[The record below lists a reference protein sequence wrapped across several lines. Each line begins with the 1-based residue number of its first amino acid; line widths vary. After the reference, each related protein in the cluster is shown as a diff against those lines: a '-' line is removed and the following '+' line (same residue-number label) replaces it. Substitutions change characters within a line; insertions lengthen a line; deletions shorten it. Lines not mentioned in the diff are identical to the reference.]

1 MKRKPL
7 AAFGSF
13 FIAILAI
20 LLLLQGC
27 GDTNLFEGIADDSGQ
42 EARIEQARQDLNS
55 GNFDAVIATLGGR
68 SNLSDQ
74 ERRYLASA
82 YIGKAGFD
90 TLKLLDE
97 FAKNDEGGHD
107 VDTFDIIGG
116 IFGENLTE
124 EDLNNKVSLVAQAL
138 VVLGA
143 GSVNTQSRLR
153 ARSYSGSDDLRL
165 QRGIYAAIH
174 GILSISLA
182 IGRQYN
188 LMPIPL
194 TANGIKQA
202 LDAKGINKIELSSVP
217 PGLDDDL
224 WMVQDGVNAL
234 SGGNLIGIEEVGD
247 NNKND
252 IDREFSKFLK
262 DIGFSGDNSVDSTD
276 LSNYLNHL
284 IWPNIY

>member
-13 FIAILAI
+13 FISILAI

-107 VDTFDIIGG
+107 VDAFDIIGG
-116 IFGENLTE
+116 IFGEKLTE
-124 EDLNNKVSLVAQAL
+124 DDLNNKVSLVAQAL
-138 VVLGA
+138 LVLGA

-174 GILSISLA
+174 AILSISLA
-182 IGRQYN
+182 IGREYN

-194 TANGIKQA
+194 TTNGIKQA
-202 LDAKGINKIELSSVP
+202 LDAKGINKIELSSLP
-217 PGLDDDL
+217 PGLNDDL

-234 SGGNLIGIEEVGD
+234 SGGNLIGIEEVRD

-262 DIGFSGDNSVDSTD
+262 DIGFSGDNFVDSTD